1 MATGK
6 REGEVMK
13 RCVYVILVLF
23 LTGCF
28 SRTAMMSK
36 EDYDSVT
43 VGTTMADLEAKVG
56 RPDAV
61 HSKGPDR
68 QELEYVERIG
78 MNTYYSIE
86 NKYFIEVMNGIV
98 VGKRM
103 LSRRSPAYEF
113 MYQSEPNF
121 SPDYSA
127 P

>member
-1 MATGK
+1 
-6 REGEVMK
+6 MK
-13 RCVYVILVLF
+13 WCVYVMVVLF
-23 LTGCF
+23 LTSCF

-43 VGTTMADLEAKVG
+43 VGTSVADLESKVG
-56 RPDAV
+56 RPDAI

-68 QELEYVERIG
+68 QELEYIERIG